1 MSYKQ
6 SQVRVSAAHRD
17 QNLNVRDRRTAV
29 TASDSALLHLCQT
42 AVLASGF
49 LPFPVEIAVPNIVCV
64 CMFSGLISRF

>member
-1 MSYKQ
+1 MTEI
-6 SQVRVSAAHRD
+6 
-17 QNLNVRDRRTAV
+17 TAFG
-29 TASDSALLHLCQT
+29 SALLQLCQT